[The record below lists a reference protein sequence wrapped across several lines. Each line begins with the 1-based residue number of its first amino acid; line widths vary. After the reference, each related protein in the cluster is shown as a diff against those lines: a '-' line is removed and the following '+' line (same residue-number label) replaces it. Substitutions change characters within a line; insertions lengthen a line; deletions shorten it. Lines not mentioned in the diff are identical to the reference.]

1 MPVKPLSAP
10 YRIDYH
16 YKRSLGPVIGRFMA
30 ELEQGQIIGS
40 RCRDGRV
47 LVPPSEYDP
56 QDGSP
61 TTELVR
67 VAAYGR
73 LETWSWQPNDGFAFG
88 LIRLDGSD
96 SAFLHRVRVSGPNDL
111 EEGMSVMAVFADE
124 RSGRIEDID
133 YFQPHDDSAHDA
145 TGLGGP
151 LPPLREDR
159 VLKSPLVLD
168 YQIRAGAT
176 TSDFLRGMAR
186 GEILGNR
193 CPQCTKVQVP
203 ARPACTTCGVLC
215 ESPAPL
221 AESGTITTFSIIRIE
236 FPGQRLAPPYVCAW
250 ILLDGADT
258 ALLHLVSG
266 DPENVRMGQRVRAV
280 WKAEA
285 DWGPTLE
292 SIRYFEATGEPDRPF
307 EEIAEHL

>member
-1 MPVKPLSAP
+1 MKPLSAP
-10 YRIDYH
+10 YQIDYH
-16 YKRSLGPVIGRFMA
+16 YKRSLGPVLGRFMA

-40 RCRDGRV
+40 RCQDGRV
-47 LVPPSEYDP
+47 LVPPSEFDP
-56 QDGSP
+56 RDGS
-61 TTELVR
+61 ESSGLVR
-67 VAAYGR
+67 VAATGR
-73 LETWSWQPNDGFAFG
+73 LETWSWQPQGDFAFG
-88 LIRLDGSD
+88 LIRLDGTD
-96 SAFLHRVRVSGPNDL
+96 SALLHRIQGAQASEL
-111 EEGMSVMAVFADE
+111 HQGMGLIAVFADE
-124 RSGRIEDID
+124 RRGQIDDID
-133 YFQPHDDSAHDA
+133 HFRPAGTDEIRA
-145 TGLGGP
+145 TDLGEP
-151 LPPLREDR
+151 VPPLTEDR
-159 VLKSPLVLD
+159 VLKIPLVLD

-193 CPQCTKVQVP
+193 CPQCHKVQVP
-203 ARPACTTCGVLC
+203 ARPACTTCSVLC
-215 ESPAPL
+215 ESPQIL
-221 AESGTITTFSIIRIE
+221 DETGTITTFAIIRIE